1 MEKVQATCA
10 IIVNN
15 KGELLLIKRGR
26 EPFAGY
32 WALISG
38 IGEIKKGLSPEKA
51 VLGEVECDIQTSFIG
66 KLLFSMPIQNDQ
78 YIYETVVFIGEV
90 DESRIKIN
98 SPFSMEYKWFSF
110 DEINNLGK
118 LAYEHNDIINRYFRE
133 KNN

>member
-1 MEKVQATCA
+1 MNKVQATCA

-15 KGELLLIKRGR
+15 NGELLLIKRGR

-38 IGEIKKGLSPEKA
+38 IGETKKGLPPEKA
-51 VLGEVECDIQTSFIG
+51 VLGEVECDLQTSFTG
-66 KLLFSMPIQNDQ
+66 KLLFSLPIKNDP
-78 YIYETVVFIGEV
+78 YVYETVVFIGEI

-98 SPFSMEYKWFSF
+98 PPFSVECKWFSL
-110 DEINNLGK
+110 DEINNLNN
-118 LAYEHNDIINRYFRE
+118 LAYEHNDIISRYLRE

>member
-38 IGEIKKGLSPEKA
+38 IGETKKGLHPEKA
-51 VLGEVECDIQTSFIG
+51 ILGEVECDLQTSFIG
-66 KLLFSMPIQNDQ
+66 KLLFSVPIQNDQ
-78 YIYETVVFIGEV
+78 YIYETVVFIGKV
-90 DESRIKIN
+90 DESMIKIN
-98 SPFSMEYKWFSF
+98 PPFSMESKWFSLR
-110 DEINNLGK
+110 DINNLDK
-118 LAYEHNDIINRYFRE
+118 LAYEHDDIISRYFRE